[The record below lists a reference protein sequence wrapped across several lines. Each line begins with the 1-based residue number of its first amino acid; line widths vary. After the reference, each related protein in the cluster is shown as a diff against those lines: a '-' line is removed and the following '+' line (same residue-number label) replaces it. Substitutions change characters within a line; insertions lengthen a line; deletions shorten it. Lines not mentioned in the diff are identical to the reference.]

1 MDILSEEQLCEMGHK
16 ELQNYLLSLEFYC
29 KSRGLYAKDRAGTL
43 TEKESAT
50 FGRIMELFRFARIN
64 LE

>member
-1 MDILSEEQLCEMGHK
+1 MEIPNEEQLCAMEGK
-16 ELQNYLLSLEFYC
+16 ELRNALLSLEFYC
-29 KSRGLYAKDRAGTL
+29 KRRGLYAKDRAGTL